1 MAPRTRRPV
10 TRRIDNAMLTT
21 NAQWNIENAK
31 LVKRPLYV
39 VFIENLPEALTT
51 FRAED
56 QQVEFTGYGIGG
68 YGTNGYGY

>member
-1 MAPRTRRPV
+1 MP
-10 TRRIDNAMLTT
+10 IST
-21 NAQWNIENAK
+21 NPQWNVENAR

-39 VFIENLPEALTT
+39 VFIEDLPEALTT

-56 QQVEFTGYGIGG
+56 QQVQFTGYGIGG